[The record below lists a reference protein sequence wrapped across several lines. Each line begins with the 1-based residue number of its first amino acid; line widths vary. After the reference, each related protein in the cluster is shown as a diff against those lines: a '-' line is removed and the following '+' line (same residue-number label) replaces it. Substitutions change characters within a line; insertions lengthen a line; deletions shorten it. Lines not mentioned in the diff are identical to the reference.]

1 MKPLTSEGMRVGAAQ
16 SSTGRIRTYL
26 LLGGNLLVS
35 TSIDKSNGQL
45 IEHATCH
52 PPETRLLRSRSRKNG
67 LNMTGETSG
76 FVVDSRDLKLIIRTR
91 HSVVHLVR
99 LRRVAEGLWLLSAE
113 HR

>member
-1 MKPLTSEGMRVGAAQ
+1 MKPLTSEGRRVGAAQ

-26 LLGGNLLVS
+26 LLGGKLVS

-76 FVVDSRDLKLIIRTR
+76 FVVDSRDLELIIRTR